1 MIQYTGNPDAI
12 RNLVQ
17 QTAVH
22 RDLYID
28 EELFELERKHLFAN
42 TWAYVGHCSQ
52 IPNAGD
58 YYTTEIGEQPVMMIR
73 HSDNSV
79 RVLFNRCPHKG
90 VKVAGETCG
99 NTGRFLRCPYHA
111 WTFHTD
117 GRLLAIPL
125 RKGYENTDFQNSEAV
140 HGLRPVKHV
149 RIHRD
154 FVFARLSDHG
164 ADFEEYFGEALSTID
179 NMVDRS
185 PVGRLEI
192 TGGVLR
198 YVHRCNWKMLVE
210 NLTDT
215 CHPMAAHEASAATA
229 LEVWKQHAARLN
241 RPPMAIEILAPFQ
254 SPLEFFEKMGIRVWP
269 NGHGHTGVSRSVHS
283 NYSDIPDYWDMMVGA
298 YGEERAR
305 QILSDNRHNTVY
317 FPNFTVK
324 GPIQTIRIFK
334 PLAVDRTIVESWSFR
349 LVSAPEQL
357 LERTLMYNRIV
368 NAPTSFIGH
377 DDLEMYERA
386 QNGLRA
392 SANLWVNTQ
401 RLYDDA
407 EQSRG
412 NGVTNGTTEWQI
424 RNQHRA
430 WVKYMTVSM

>member
-1 MIQYTGNPDAI
+1 MIKYTENPDAV

-17 QTAVH
+17 ETAVH

-28 EELFELERKHLFAN
+28 EELFQLEMNHLFAN
-42 TWAYVGHCSQ
+42 TWAYVGHSSQ
-52 IPNAGD
+52 IPNVGD
-58 YYTTEIGEQPVMMIR
+58 YYTTEIGDKPVVMVR
-73 HSDNSV
+73 HSDGSV

-90 VKVAGETCG
+90 VKIAGETCG
-99 NTGRFLRCPYHA
+99 NTGKFFRCPYHA
-111 WTFHTD
+111 WSFRTD
-117 GRLLAIPL
+117 GQLLAIPL
-125 RKGYENTDFQNSEAV
+125 RKGYENTGFENSEAV
-140 HGLRPVKHV
+140 LGLTPVRHV
-149 RIHRD
+149 RIYRD
-154 FVFARLSDHG
+154 FVFAKISDQG
-164 ADFEEYFGEALSTID
+164 LDFEEYFGEALSTID

-185 PVGRLEI
+185 PEGRLEV

-229 LEVWKQHAARLN
+229 LDVWKQHAERLN

-269 NGHGHTGVSRSVHS
+269 NGHGHTGVTQSVHS
-283 NYSDIPDYWDMMVGA
+283 NYSDISGYWDMMVA
-298 YGEERAR
+298 SYGEERAR
-305 QILSDNRHNTVY
+305 SILSDNRHNTVY

-334 PLAVDRTIVESWSFR
+334 PLAADRTIVESWTFR
-349 LVSAPEQL
+349 LVSAPDLL

-386 QNGLRA
+386 QNGLHA
-392 SANLWVNTQ
+392 PGNLWVNTQ
-401 RLYDDA
+401 RLYDSA
-407 EQSRG
+407 ELNTG

-430 WVKYMTVSM
+430 WVKYMTMSM